1 MANEKFYVT
10 QEGYNDLV
18 NEHENLVHKVRQEV
32 IVELQEAR
40 AQGDLSENAD
50 YDAAREHQAQVEGRI
65 RELEAMIKNAKII
78 SESADVED
86 KKKKNV
92 VKLGSTVKILDLS
105 DNQEVTFNIVG
116 TIEADP
122 FNGKLSNTTPLA
134 EVIMD
139 HKVGDVCTVKRVEEP
154 YDVKILE
161 IK

>member
-65 RELEAMIKNAKII
+65 RELEAMIKNAEI
-78 SESADVED
+78 
-86 KKKKNV
+86 NV

-139 HKVGDVCTVKRVEEP
+139 HKVGDVCTVRRVEEP

-161 IK
+161 NK

>member
-1 MANEKFYVT
+1 
-10 QEGYNDLV
+10 
-18 NEHENLVHKVRQEV
+18 
-32 IVELQEAR
+32 
-40 AQGDLSENAD
+40 
-50 YDAAREHQAQVEGRI
+50 
-65 RELEAMIKNAKII
+65 MIKNAEII
-78 SESADVED
+78 SEVDNAED

-105 DNQEVTFNIVG
+105 DNQEVTFNIVV

-139 HKVGDVCTVKRVEEP
+139 HKVGDVCTVRRVEEP

>member
-1 MANEKFYVT
+1 MATEKFYVT
-10 QEGYNDLV
+10 QEGYNELV
-18 NEHENLVHKVRQEV
+18 SEQENLIHKVRQEV

-50 YDAAREHQAQVEGRI
+50 YDAARERQAQVEGRI
-65 RELEAMIKNAKII
+65 RELEAMIKNAEII
-78 SESADVED
+78 TESDG
-86 KKKKNV
+86 KKKASKKAV
-92 VKLGSTVKILDLS
+92 VKLGSKVTIEDLS
-105 DNQEVTFNIVG
+105 DNTQSVFTIVG

-139 HKVGDVCTVKRVEEP
+139 KKVGDVVTVTRVEQP

>member
-32 IVELQEAR
+32 IVELQ
-40 AQGDLSENAD
+40 DAD

-65 RELEAMIKNAKII
+65 RELEAMIKNAEII
-78 SESADVED
+78 SEADNAED
-86 KKKKNV
+86 KKTKNV

-139 HKVGDVCTVKRVEEP
+139 HKVGDVCTVRRVEEP

-161 IK
+161 VK

>member
-10 QEGYNDLV
+10 QEGYNELV
-18 NEHENLVHKVRQEV
+18 NEHENLIHKVRQEV
-32 IVELQEAR
+32 IEELQEAR

-50 YDAAREHQAQVEGRI
+50 YDAARERQAQVEGRI
-65 RELEAMIKNAKII
+65 RELEAMIKNAEII
-78 SESADVED
+78 TESDG
-86 KKKKNV
+86 KKKASKKAT
-92 VKLGSTVKILDLS
+92 VKLGSIVTIEDLS
-105 DNQEVTFNIVG
+105 DNKVNTFNIVG

-139 HKVGDVCTVKRVEEP
+139 KKVGDVVTVTRVEEP
-154 YDVKILE
+154 YEVKILE

>member
-50 YDAAREHQAQVEGRI
+50 YDAAREHQAQVECRI
-65 RELEAMIKNAKII
+65 RELEAMLKNAHN
-78 SESADVED
+78 AED
-86 KKKKNV
+86 KKTKNV
-92 VKLGSTVKILDLS
+92 VNLGSTVKILDLS

-139 HKVGDVCTVKRVEEP
+139 HKVGDVCTVRRVEEP

-161 IK
+161 II

>member
-18 NEHENLVHKVRQEV
+18 EEHDHLVHVVRAEV

-65 RELEAMIKNAKII
+65 RELEAMIKNAEII
-78 SESADVED
+78 TESDG
-86 KKKKNV
+86 KKNASKNAV
-92 VKLGSTVKILDLS
+92 VKLGSTVTIEDLS
-105 DNQEVTFNIVG
+105 DGEKITFNIVG

-139 HKVGDVCTVKRVEEP
+139 KKVGDVATVTRVEEP

>member
-65 RELEAMIKNAKII
+65 REVDNA
-78 SESADVED
+78 ED

-139 HKVGDVCTVKRVEEP
+139 HKVGDVCTVRRVEEP

>member
-10 QEGYNDLV
+10 QEGYNVLV

-65 RELEAMIKNAKII
+65 RELEAMIKNAEII
-78 SESADVED
+78 SEADNAED
-86 KKKKNV
+86 KKKKSV
-92 VKLGSTVKILDLS
+92 VKLGSTVRILDLS
-105 DNQEVTFNIVG
+105 DNEEVTFNIVG

>member
-1 MANEKFYVT
+1 MLKS
-10 QEGYNDLV
+10 LV
-18 NEHENLVHKVRQEV
+18 KPIMRKIKRQRM
-32 IVELQEAR
+32 L
-40 AQGDLSENAD
+40 
-50 YDAAREHQAQVEGRI
+50 
-65 RELEAMIKNAKII
+65 
-78 SESADVED
+78 
-86 KKKKNV
+86 

-139 HKVGDVCTVKRVEEP
+139 HKAGDVCTVRRVEEP

-161 IK
+161 VK

>member
-1 MANEKFYVT
+1 M
-10 QEGYNDLV
+10 
-18 NEHENLVHKVRQEV
+18 
-32 IVELQEAR
+32 
-40 AQGDLSENAD
+40 
-50 YDAAREHQAQVEGRI
+50 
-65 RELEAMIKNAKII
+65 
-78 SESADVED
+78 
-86 KKKKNV
+86 
-92 VKLGSTVKILDLS
+92 GSTVKILDLS

-122 FNGKLSNTTPLA
+122 FNDKLSNTTPLA

>member
-65 RELEAMIKNAKII
+65 RELEAMIKNAVDN
-78 SESADVED
+78 AED

-139 HKVGDVCTVKRVEEP
+139 HKVGDVCTVRRVEEP

>member
-1 MANEKFYVT
+1 MDHDAVLLTQSGVEKLKKERE
-10 QEGYNDLV
+10 QLINIERP
-18 NEHENLVHKVRQEV
+18 KVIE
-32 IVELQEAR
+32 ELQLAR
-40 AQGDLSENAD
+40 SQGDLSENAD

-65 RELEAMIKNAKII
+65 RELEAMIKNAEII
-78 SESADVED
+78 SEVDNAED

-139 HKVGDVCTVKRVEEP
+139 HKVGDVCTVRRVEEP

>member
-32 IVELQEAR
+32 IVE
-40 AQGDLSENAD
+40 NAD

-65 RELEAMIKNAKII
+65 RELEAMIKNAEII
-78 SESADVED
+78 AEEDSAEN

-134 EVIMD
+134 EAIMD
-139 HKVGDVCTVKRVEEP
+139 GKVGDVCTVKRVEEP

>member
-1 MANEKFYVT
+1 MDIYTESSLADSIIFQTFNQQST
-10 QEGYNDLV
+10 MV
-18 NEHENLVHKVRQEV
+18 NTIN
-32 IVELQEAR
+32 
-40 AQGDLSENAD
+40 NC
-50 YDAAREHQAQVEGRI
+50 
-65 RELEAMIKNAKII
+65 IKNAEII
-78 SESADVED
+78 SEADNAED
-86 KKKKNV
+86 KKTKNV

-139 HKVGDVCTVKRVEEP
+139 HKAGDVCTVRRVEEP

-161 IK
+161 VK

>member
-40 AQGDLSENAD
+40 AQGDLSENA
-50 YDAAREHQAQVEGRI
+50 EGRI
-65 RELEAMIKNAKII
+65 GELEAMIKNAEII
-78 SESADVED
+78 SEADNAED
-86 KKKKNV
+86 KKTKNV

-139 HKVGDVCTVKRVEEP
+139 HKVGDVCTVRRVEEP
-154 YDVKILE
+154 YDVKIHE

>member
-1 MANEKFYVT
+1 MANDKFYVT
-10 QEGYNDLV
+10 QEGYNELV
-18 NEHENLVHKVRQEV
+18 NEHENLIHKVRQEV
-32 IVELQEAR
+32 IEELQEAR

-50 YDAAREHQAQVEGRI
+50 YDAARERQAQVEGRI
-65 RELEAMIKNAKII
+65 RELEAMIKNAEII
-78 SESADVED
+78 TESDG
-86 KKKKNV
+86 KKKTSKKAT
-92 VKLGSTVKILDLS
+92 VKLGSIVTIEDLS
-105 DNQEVTFNIVG
+105 DNEVNTFNIVG

-139 HKVGDVCTVKRVEEP
+139 KKVGDVVTVTRVEEP

>member
-10 QEGYNDLV
+10 QEGYNELV
-18 NEHENLVHKVRQEV
+18 NEHENLIHKVRQEV
-32 IVELQEAR
+32 IEELQEAR

-50 YDAAREHQAQVEGRI
+50 YDAARERQAQVEGRI
-65 RELEAMIKNAKII
+65 RELEAMIKNAEII
-78 SESADVED
+78 TESDG
-86 KKKKNV
+86 KKKASKKAT
-92 VKLGSTVKILDLS
+92 VKLGSIVTIEDLS
-105 DNQEVTFNIVG
+105 DNQVNTFNIVG

-139 HKVGDVCTVKRVEEP
+139 KKVGDVVTVTRVEEP
-154 YDVKILE
+154 YEVKILE